1 MEVRKKGDK
10 APKAKANY
18 FTGEKTNHQFISSG
32 CTLLNQALGGGWP
45 CGRVS
50 NIVGDKSTS
59 KTALA
64 TEAVTNFMRQFPKGH
79 AAYRDTESSY
89 DEAYARQMGLPEGVD
104 FGESRLSTIEEF
116 HDDLVE
122 FVGSCKKQPGI
133 YVVDSLDALSDAAE
147 MERQIGDT
155 NTYGTQKAKKLS
167 ELFRKVNSKVEASKV
182 HLMIISQVR
191 DNIGAMMGE
200 KHKRSGGRALD
211 FYASQ
216 VVWLAHLG
224 RLDKQ
229 IKGVKRPYGIK
240 VRAKVAKNKVG
251 LPFRQVD
258 FEFWFGY
265 GIEDLVTS
273 VLWLGE
279 VDRLKDVNLSKSDLK
294 GYLKAVHDMDPEQ
307 YLREHDLVTVAAK
320 KAWVEID
327 TAFMP
332 KRVKYG

>member
-1 MEVRKKGDK
+1 MEMRKKGALK
-10 APKAKANY
+10 PKANGNY
-18 FTGEKTNHQFISSG
+18 FTSPKTNHQFISSG

-45 CGRVS
+45 LGRVS
-50 NIVGDKSTS
+50 NIIGDKSTS

-64 TEAVTNFMRQFPKGH
+64 TEAVTNFRRQYPKGK
-79 AAYRDTESSY
+79 AAFRDTEAAY
-89 DEAYARQMGLPEGVD
+89 DEAYARQMGLPDGVD
-104 FGESRLSTIEEF
+104 FGGERLSTVEEF
-116 HDDLVE
+116 HDDLLD
-122 FVGSCKKQPGI
+122 FIGTCKGHQGI
-133 YVVDSLDALSDAAE
+133 YVLDSLDALSDAAE
-147 MERQIGDT
+147 MERAIGDT

-167 ELFRKVNSKVEASKV
+167 ELFRKINSKVEASNV

-229 IKGVKRPYGIK
+229 IKGVKRPYGIE
-240 VRAKVAKNKVG
+240 VRAKVTKNKVG

-273 VLWLGE
+273 VLWLKE
-279 VDRLKDVNLSKSDLK
+279 VKRLKDIKLNESDVK
-294 GYLKAVHDMDPEQ
+294 GYLSAIPEMSDAEYQ
-307 YLREHDLVTVAAK
+307 KELSLVLPAAQQV
-320 KAWVEID
+320 WSEID
-327 TAFMP
+327 TSFLP
-332 KRVKYG
+332 KRVKYA

>member
-1 MEVRKKGDK
+1 MEIRKKGQSK
-10 APKAKANY
+10 PKTNGNY
-18 FTGEKTNHQFISSG
+18 FTNDKTNHKFVSSG
-32 CTLLNQALGGGWP
+32 CTLLNQALAGGWP
-45 CGRVS
+45 LGRIS

-64 TEAVTNFMRQFPKGH
+64 TEAVTNFCKQYPQGR
-79 AAYRDTESSY
+79 AAYRDTEAAY
-89 DEAYARQMGLPEGVD
+89 DEEYARQMGLPEGVD
-104 FGESRLSTIEEF
+104 FGGPRLTTVEEF
-116 HDDLVE
+116 YDDLLA
-122 FVGSCKKQPGI
+122 FVSSCKKQPGI
-133 YVVDSLDALSDAAE
+133 YVLDSLDALSDAAE
-147 MERQIGDT
+147 MERGIGET

-167 ELFRKVNSKVEASKV
+167 ELFRKLTGKVEASDV

-224 RLDKQ
+224 RLEKQ
-229 IKGVKRPYGIK
+229 LKGVKRPYGIE
-240 VRAKVAKNKVG
+240 VRAKVAKNKIG

-273 VLWLGE
+273 VLWLKE
-279 VDRLKDVNLSKSDLK
+279 VKRLKDAKITEAELKS
-294 GYLKAVHDMDPEQ
+294 YLAAIPDMSSADYAKEMTMVQ
-307 YLREHDLVTVAAK
+307 AAAK
-320 KAWVEID
+320 AAWID
-327 TAFMP
+327 IETAFLP
-332 KRVKYG
+332 KRAKYA